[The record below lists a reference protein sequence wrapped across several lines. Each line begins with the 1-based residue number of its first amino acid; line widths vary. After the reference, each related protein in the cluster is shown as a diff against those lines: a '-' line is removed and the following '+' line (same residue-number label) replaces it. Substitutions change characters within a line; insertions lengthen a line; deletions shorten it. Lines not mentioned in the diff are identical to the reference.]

1 MYIFEVGK
9 IELYLETHNFNY
21 ISRIRIARFLKTEQ
35 SHLDDYSIVRIQSFQ
50 QLYSNLQEKTRHV
63 KQYLIIVLNDD
74 ASEN

>member
-21 ISRIRIARFLKTEQ
+21 ISRIPIARFLKTEQ
-35 SHLDDYSIVRIQSFQ
+35 SHLDDYSIVRTQSFQ

>member
-9 IELYLETHNFNY
+9 IELYRTHNFNY

-35 SHLDDYSIVRIQSFQ
+35 SHLDDYSIVRTQSFQ